1 MRSPVFPSIN
11 GRPWGIRIWVGWR
24 RWGCGVPGG
33 WRGLG
38 LALLQHTFRA
48 YYQQGKDKVA
58 LGVDAES
65 LTGATRLYEKAG
77 MKVVPRDKYV

>member
-1 MRSPVFPSIN
+1 
-11 GRPWGIRIWVGWR
+11 
-24 RWGCGVPGG
+24 
-33 WRGLG
+33 LG

-77 MKVVPRDKYV
+77 MKVVRETNTYEIELRAGEDLSTQAAD